1 MELNRPRL
9 DDLLDPAS
17 TSTARGL
24 RPRPFHH
31 PAALYRARAFLAAAA
46 EDGDDADDD
55 PAEELPADPQ
65 RLQQEFENAL
75 LEVS

>member
-24 RPRPFHH
+24 RPRHFHH
-31 PAALYRARAFLAAAA
+31 PAALYRARAFLAAA
-46 EDGDDADDD
+46 EEFDEADDD
-55 PAEELPADPQ
+55 PVEELPADPQ

>member
-24 RPRPFHH
+24 RLRPFHQ
-31 PAALYRARAFLAAAA
+31 PAALYRARAFLAAA
-46 EDGDDADDD
+46 EEFDDLDDD
-55 PAEELPADPQ
+55 PVDEVPADPQ

-75 LEVS
+75 LEVN